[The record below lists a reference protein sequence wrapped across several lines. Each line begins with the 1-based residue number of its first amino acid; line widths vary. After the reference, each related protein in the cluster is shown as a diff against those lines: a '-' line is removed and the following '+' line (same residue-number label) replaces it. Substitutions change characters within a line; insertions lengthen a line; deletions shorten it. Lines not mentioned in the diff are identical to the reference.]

1 LEIPDKGGRE
11 ETPVRGGENV
21 ILISVPRNC
30 GLKKWRK
37 SHSQELLIF
46 RVSLTIIA
54 VIKQEVIPSGQDT
67 SAWMKR
73 EIHE

>member
-11 ETPVRGGENV
+11 ETLVQGGENV

-30 GLKKWRK
+30 GLKEWRK
-37 SHSQELLIF
+37 SNSQELVIF

-54 VIKQEVIPSGQDT
+54 VIKQEVILNGLDT
-67 SAWMKR
+67 SAWLKR